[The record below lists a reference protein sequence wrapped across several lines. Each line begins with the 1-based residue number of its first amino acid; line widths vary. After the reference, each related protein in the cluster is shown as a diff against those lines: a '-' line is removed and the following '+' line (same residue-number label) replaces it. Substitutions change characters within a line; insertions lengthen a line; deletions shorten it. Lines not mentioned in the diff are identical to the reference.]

1 MTAVQTRVRPTAPSW
16 SEEAAQDRTAA
27 VAARILTGTL
37 VLAIAAVALQT
48 VVDLFDFWALDR
60 DVELLLADADLGVF
74 SWASVAATSV
84 VAVGAL
90 LLSTVDGRRRRLLWF
105 VAATSAYLSLDD
117 QIGLHERVGDIAD
130 RAEGF
135 AAWEPARLLWPALYL
150 PLLAALFLG
159 IWRLAGGFPRRPVRF
174 VNVGLALLAAAVVL
188 EVLSAAVIRAG
199 YDRGSVLYELE
210 AVLEEGAELA
220 GWILIAGAFLTAFV
234 LALRDDTAALTVR
247 RPIT

>member
-1 MTAVQTRVRPTAPSW
+1 MTAVQTTVRPAAPSW

-117 QIGLHERVGDIAD
+117 QIGLHERLGDIAD

-159 IWRLAGGFPRRPVRF
+159 IWRLAGGLPRRPVRF
-174 VNVGLALLAAAVVL
+174 VTVGLALLAAAVVL

-199 YDRGSVLYELE
+199 FDRGSVLYELE
-210 AVLEEGAELA
+210 AVLEEGTELG

-234 LALRDDTAALTVR
+234 LALRDEAAALTVR

>member
-48 VVDLFDFWALDR
+48 VVDLLDFWALDR
-60 DVELLLADADLGVF
+60 DVELLLADSDLGVF
-74 SWASVAATSV
+74 SWGSVAATSV

-105 VAATSAYLSLDD
+105 VAGTSAYLSLDD

-130 RAEGF
+130 RAEGL

-159 IWRLAGGFPRRPVRF
+159 IWRLAGGFPRRPVWF